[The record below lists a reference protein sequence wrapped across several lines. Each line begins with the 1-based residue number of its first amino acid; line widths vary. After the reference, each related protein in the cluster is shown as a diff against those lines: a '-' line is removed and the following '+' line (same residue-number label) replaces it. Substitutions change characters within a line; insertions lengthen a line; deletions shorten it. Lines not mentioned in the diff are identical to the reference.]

1 MELFVVFGGAFC
13 GVEWGF
19 GIIVDFSVLLFWEGK
34 HSSPHGRGLGGEFCV
49 CFCISRMTNKEI
61 YANDRIDCRL

>member
-1 MELFVVFGGAFC
+1 MELFVGFGGAFC

-34 HSSPHGRGLGGEFCV
+34 HSSPHGRGLEGGVLCMLLY
-49 CFCISRMTNKEI
+49 I
-61 YANDRIDCRL
+61 ANDEQGDLCKR

>member
-19 GIIVDFSVLLFWEGK
+19 GIIVDFSLYHIFI
-34 HSSPHGRGLGGEFCV
+34 SDARRGNFVRRAGFYQ
-49 CFCISRMTNKEI
+49 FF
-61 YANDRIDCRL
+61 